1 MKLNNMKIGLRL
13 ALGFGMLLALLVLV
27 TATGL
32 NNMKSLN
39 DTVAEIVDRNNVRL
53 QAANDMREAQRR
65 VTIAVRDIILT
76 GDEEDDKRLL
86 QDIDAAWQAYDRAD
100 AVLEKMVTQPDLR
113 ALLGKIADAR
123 ATSAPLIAQ
132 AVELG
137 KLNKQADGVALLN
150 DKVRPATAAW
160 RNAIGEMIRAQT
172 ELNAADQAASEAHYE
187 QACKVLYAVAAAALV
202 FAVVIAWR
210 ITQSI
215 TGPMREAVRIAT
227 TVASGDLTSRI
238 DVTST
243 DETGE
248 LLAALKN
255 MNASLQTIVGKV
267 RSGTDTLATAAQEI
281 ASGNLDL
288 SSRTE
293 QQAGALEETASSM
306 EELTSTV
313 KQNAENARQANQLAQ
328 SASEVAM
335 RGGAVVDRVVDTMS
349 AIKTSADKIVDIISV
364 IDGIAF
370 QTNILAL
377 NAAVEAARAG
387 EQGRGFAVVASEVR
401 TLAQRSAGAAK
412 EIKALIGDSV
422 EKVGEG
428 SDLVQQAG
436 ATMDEVVA
444 SVRRVTDIMGEISAA
459 SHEQQAGIEQI
470 NQAVVEMDAVTQQN
484 AALVEEAAAAAQSL
498 QEQSG
503 ELEQAVS
510 VFRLTGGAART
521 AAPARQPSGR
531 PAASWGVSLY
541 SLYLRA
547 SPRTRSAGYFARL
560 STIFSCTAA
569 SRSTSSLSARRTR

>member
-1 MKLNNMKIGLRL
+1 MSNHIIMKLNNIKIGLRL
-13 ALGFGMLLALLVLV
+13 ALGFGVVLALLVLV

-39 DTVAEIVDRNNVRL
+39 DTVADIVDRNNVRL

-65 VTIAVRDIILT
+65 VTIAVRDVILT
-76 GDEEDDKRLL
+76 GDEEDDKQLL
-86 QDIDAAWQAYDRAD
+86 QDIDAAGQAYDRAD
-100 AVLEKMVTQPDLR
+100 AVLKKMVTQPDLQ
-113 ALLGKIADAR
+113 ALLGKIADTR
-123 ATSAPLIAQ
+123 ATAAPLIAQ
-132 AVELG
+132 AAELG

-150 DKVRPATAAW
+150 AKVRPATAAW

-172 ELNAADQAASEAHYE
+172 ELNEADQAASEAHYE

-210 ITQSI
+210 ITRSI

-227 TVASGDLTSRI
+227 TVAAGDLTSRI

-267 RSGTDTLATAAQEI
+267 RSGTETLATAAQEI

-335 RGGAVVDRVVDTMS
+335 RGGAVVDRVVGTMS
-349 AIKTSADKIVDIISV
+349 AIKTSADKIVDIIAV

-436 ATMDEVVA
+436 ATMDDVVA

-459 SHEQQAGIEQI
+459 SHEQQAGIELI

-510 VFRLTGGAART
+510 VFRLAGATART
-521 AAPARQPSGR
+521 AAPARQPSAR
-531 PAASWGVSLY
+531 PAPSWGVSLY
-541 SLYLRA
+541 S
-547 SPRTRSAGYFARL
+547 
-560 STIFSCTAA
+560 
-569 SRSTSSLSARRTR
+569 